1 MNSACLPFNISHFEG
16 GKSKSSKLPITF
28 HSINI
33 QTQWGPSKANLRD
46 LSRLSCAVW
55 FKTNEKSK
63 SHPLF
68 TYQFPMQ
75 LVSLFLQCQIVSE
88 DNFQLLILSSSGWSR
103 WGFYVQSHHLL
114 HFWVSFPSLKMAVAS
129 VCQISLPHVSSFSS
143 ASLYFF
149 PQDNAFSN
157 KTQTLQLAGIFA

>member
-1 MNSACLPFNISHFEG
+1 MNSACLPFNISHLEG
-16 GKSKSSKLPITF
+16 GMSKSPKLSITF

-46 LSRLSCAVW
+46 LPRLSCAVW

-68 TYQFPMQ
+68 THQFPMQ
-75 LVSLFLQCQIVSE
+75 LASLFLQCQIVSE

-103 WGFYVQSHHLL
+103 WGFYIRSHHLL
-114 HFWVSFPSLKMAVAS
+114 HFSVSFPSLKMAAAS
-129 VCQISLPHVSSFSS
+129 VCQNFSICLRFQDFSS
-143 ASLYFF
+143 ASLSFC
-149 PQDNAFSN
+149 PQDDVSLI
-157 KTQTLQLAGIFA
+157 KPKLCS